1 MIITRAPL
9 RISFVGGGTDLADF
23 YRQYPGRVISATID
37 KFTYVTINHIPHTK
51 KIIVKYRDMETVD
64 HPSELKHTR
73 VKHALTDLGID
84 KDIEIG
90 SFADISSNAGLGSSS
105 AFSTAL
111 VKGLHSFKGKNLT
124 REEAAKE
131 ACRLEIDLLK
141 EPIGKQD
148 QYAAAYG
155 GFNIFQFNPND
166 TVDVKPVYIS
176 HDNKINWQNHLML
189 FFTGVTRAAG
199 DILSQQKSN
208 ISNKMDTLK
217 EMSDSV
223 FEFENKLL
231 AGDYKGLGDILD
243 QAWRKKR
250 SLASNISNSIF
261 DQLYETGIKAGAW
274 GGKIL
279 GAGGGGCMLF
289 VASPEKQ
296 NEIRKAVLDFANQ
309 NKMIGFEEIAV
320 KFTECG
326 TDIVY
331 RANR

>member
-9 RISFVGGGTDLADF
+9 RISFVGGGTDLSDF

-51 KIIVKYRDMETVD
+51 KVIAKYRDMEVVD

-73 VKHALTDLGID
+73 IKHALMDLSIH

-124 REEAAKE
+124 REDTAKE

-155 GFNIFQFNPND
+155 GFNIFQFNPD
-166 TVDVKPVYIS
+166 ETVDVKPVYIS

-189 FFTGVTRAAG
+189 FFTGVTRPAG
-199 DILSQQKSN
+199 SVLSEQRSN

-223 FEFENKLL
+223 FEFEKKLIV
-231 AGDYKGLGDILD
+231 GDYKGLGEILD
-243 QAWRKKR
+243 QAWQKKR
-250 SLASNISNSIF
+250 SLASAISNNIF

-289 VASPEKQ
+289 VVSPEKQ
-296 NEIRKAVLDFANQ
+296 NDIREAVLNFAKQ